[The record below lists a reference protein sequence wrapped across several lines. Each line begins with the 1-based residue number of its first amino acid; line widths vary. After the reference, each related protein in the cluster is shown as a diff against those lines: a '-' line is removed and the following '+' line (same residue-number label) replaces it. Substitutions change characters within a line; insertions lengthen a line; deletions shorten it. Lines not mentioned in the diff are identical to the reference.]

1 AADAEQLG
9 RAGIDRRIAGGVAGE
24 LPFRTAREVDGAH
37 GGRRRR
43 HSKVVG
49 VGLWGGARRGRRVG
63 EGGVRGRC
71 GEQYGCLDPDGE
83 SDAAHRTSRAHQT
96 VQCQSKCR
104 TRVIQGLIGSGES
117 PCGMADVQPMAN
129 PPGSAATSCSV
140 RRARE
145 ENLAEINRV
154 IVASESR
161 WDYPAA
167 YLEAAL
173 PLLTIEGPYLT
184 EHLCL
189 EIVDEQA
196 PVVCFFAVAEDGGE
210 HLLDHLWVRPDRLGQ
225 GIGRAACEHVFALA
239 RRHGW
244 AALPVLPDPP
254 AQGFYR
260 KV

>member
-1 AADAEQLG
+1 
-9 RAGIDRRIAGGVAGE
+9 
-24 LPFRTAREVDGAH
+24 
-37 GGRRRR
+37 
-43 HSKVVG
+43 
-49 VGLWGGARRGRRVG
+49 
-63 EGGVRGRC
+63 
-71 GEQYGCLDPDGE
+71 
-83 SDAAHRTSRAHQT
+83 
-96 VQCQSKCR
+96 
-104 TRVIQGLIGSGES
+104 
-117 PCGMADVQPMAN
+117 MAN

-173 PLLTIEGPYLT
+173 PLLTIDEPYLA

-189 EIVDEQA
+189 EIVDEHA
-196 PVVCFFAVAEDGGE
+196 TVVCFFAVAEDGGE

-260 KV
+260 KVGFEDTGMRVKSRVPGGPSFSVLEKHFDDADEAAEILAELADAAGRPAGGRHPGSTAQSGA